1 MDQPIDEVA
10 KHNSSYEQLI
20 KRDEQLV
27 ETMTTNPN
35 YSRTEKWLRWG
46 KERSRTPRFTLVH
59 PSSMATS
66 SPLPTRND
74 FH

>member
-1 MDQPIDEVA
+1 VDQPIDEVA

-35 YSRTEKWLRWG
+35 YSRTEKWLR
-46 KERSRTPRFTLVH
+46 
-59 PSSMATS
+59 
-66 SPLPTRND
+66 
-74 FH
+74 